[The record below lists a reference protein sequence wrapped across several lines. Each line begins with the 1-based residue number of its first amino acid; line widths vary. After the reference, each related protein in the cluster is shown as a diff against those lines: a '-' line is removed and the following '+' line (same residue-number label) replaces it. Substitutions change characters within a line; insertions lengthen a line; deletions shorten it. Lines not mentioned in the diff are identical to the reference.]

1 MHADHQGNFGLVSA
15 PAPGYGNAMA
25 LAAWPSSLPRHVPP
39 FTIVPNRQVPAR
51 IAPSQAR
58 QMASDLV
65 IDLRIQTEGLQR
77 RDRALLAIG
86 ATAIWL
92 LELQHKLS
100 AAGASGL
107 LDVPLYHVSRLS
119 FTLKPRPAQAWPAIM
134 VTLYGT
140 VVDASYAGF
149 PPREVGRSA
158 PRPLSKSFEI
168 AMENGHYRIVSDKL
182 PPGGSRGS

>member
-1 MHADHQGNFGLVSA
+1 MRWHSLPG
-15 PAPGYGNAMA
+15 PAHCRGMC
-25 LAAWPSSLPRHVPP
+25 LRLPSSPIARCPRGSLRH
-39 FTIVPNRQVPAR
+39 R
-51 IAPSQAR
+51 AR

-65 IDLRIQTEGLQR
+65 IDLRMQTEGLQQ

-140 VVDASYAGF
+140 VVDASY
-149 PPREVGRSA
+149 
-158 PRPLSKSFEI
+158 
-168 AMENGHYRIVSDKL
+168 
-182 PPGGSRGS
+182 

>member
-1 MHADHQGNFGLVSA
+1 MHADHQGNFGLGGA
-15 PAPGYGNAMA
+15 PAPGHGNAMA

-39 FTIVPNRQVPAR
+39 FADSMLPMGQPGEL
-51 IAPSQAR
+51 SQKRRA
-58 QMASDLV
+58 
-65 IDLRIQTEGLQR
+65 R
-77 RDRALLAIG
+77 RDRALLSIG